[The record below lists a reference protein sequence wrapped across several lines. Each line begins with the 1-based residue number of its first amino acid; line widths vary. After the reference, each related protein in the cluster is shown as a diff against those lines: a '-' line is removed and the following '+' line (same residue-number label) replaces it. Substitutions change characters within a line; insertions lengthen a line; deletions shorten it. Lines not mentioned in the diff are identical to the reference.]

1 MFSFQDTDKFKL
13 FEENYGNFRKIDFLC
28 TISICFT
35 FFVFFVTDYS
45 FLVCFEEEKEHC
57 VYFVKENMQK
67 ISANFFEFLFFL
79 EKKIEK
85 NYFFLEFTT
94 FINFLEAN

>member
-1 MFSFQDTDKFKL
+1 L
-13 FEENYGNFRKIDFLC
+13 
-28 TISICFT
+28 
-35 FFVFFVTDYS
+35 FFVTDYS
-45 FLVCFEEEKEHC
+45 FLVCFEEKKEHC
-57 VYFVKENMQK
+57 VYFVKENIQK
-67 ISANFFEFLFFL
+67 QLVSIEFTKLIILL